1 MASTNR
7 WGVLRHKDFRLLLAG
22 RLTSQVGNSISIV
35 ALAFAVLD
43 ALDSPS
49 ALGLVLAAEGVSLA
63 VCLLIGG
70 VIADRLP
77 RRTIMV
83 GADLVRFASQGLL
96 AALLIWGDIRLWHFL
111 VLQVVSGA
119 ASALFIPAVG
129 AVQPDVVP
137 KEDLQ
142 AANALRGLVI
152 AIAGIVGPSVG
163 GLVLLVLDPGHALA
177 LDSLSFLLSALW
189 VSRIKA
195 GGTAGARGGS
205 VLSSL
210 AEGWGE
216 FRSRRWLWTV
226 TVQSAVVRMMG
237 LAPVMVLGPTLYHG
251 GDDAEAW
258 GMVLSGIGLGALVG
272 GALSMRLTVRRPLL
286 VAVAGT
292 FTFVPMI
299 WLLAAD
305 APAVAIAL
313 AGVLVGVEQS
323 LYWTYWQTALHKNVP
338 SEVLS
343 RVSSFDWLGAYAFE
357 PIGYALAGPVAAL
370 VGISTTLVAG
380 GSVVALG
387 TTAVLM
393 VPEVRQLQ
401 LEKDPVE
408 NEAEKSASG
417 A

>member
-1 MASTNR
+1 M
-7 WGVLRHKDFRLLLAG
+7 
-22 RLTSQVGNSISIV
+22 GNSVSVV

-43 ALDSPS
+43 TLGSPS

-70 VIADRLP
+70 VVADRFP
-77 RRTIMV
+77 RRTVMIS
-83 GADLVRFASQGLL
+83 ADVVRFASQGVL
-96 AALLIWGDIRLWHFL
+96 AALLIWGHVHLWHFL

-119 ASALFIPAVG
+119 ASAVFIPAVG
-129 AVQPDVVP
+129 AVQPEVVP

-142 AANALRGLVI
+142 GANALRGLVI
-152 AIAGIVGPSVG
+152 AIAGIVGPSAG
-163 GLVLLVLDPGHALA
+163 GLLLIVLRPGHALA

-195 GGTAGARGGS
+195 GDTAGSRGGS
-205 VLSSL
+205 VLASL

-226 TVQSAVVRMMG
+226 TAQSAVVRMMG
-237 LAPVMVLGPTLYHG
+237 LAPVMVLGPTLYHDG
-251 GDDAEAW
+251 GGAKSW
-258 GMVLSGIGLGALVG
+258 GMVLSGLGLGAFVG
-272 GALSMRLTVRRPLL
+272 GVVSSRLKVRRPLL

-323 LYWTYWQTALHKNVP
+323 LYWTYWQTTLHRHVP

-357 PIGYALAGPVAAL
+357 PIGYALAGPVAA
-370 VGISTTLVAG
+370 VAG
-380 GSVVALG
+380 S
-387 TTAVLM
+387 
-393 VPEVRQLQ
+393 PRPWSPRVRSWQ
-401 LEKDPVE
+401 
-408 NEAEKSASG
+408 SAPPPCCWCPR
-417 A
+417 